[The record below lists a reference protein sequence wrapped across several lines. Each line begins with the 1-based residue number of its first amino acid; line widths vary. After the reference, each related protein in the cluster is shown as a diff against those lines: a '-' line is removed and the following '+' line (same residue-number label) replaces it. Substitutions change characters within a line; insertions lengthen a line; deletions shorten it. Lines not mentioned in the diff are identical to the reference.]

1 MTINTFIR
9 KIKSLHRADTG
20 IDLYIVKRLEN
31 QKGKLLSYIDEL
43 NSEDFHA
50 LGNTHFNIA
59 RNINYI
65 YQVAISCIDLYFH
78 GRFDESREIIY
89 NAFFNKNNP
98 RHVLLKY
105 TKVRSGTQFFRIRS
119 NETYDLYSPIEMF
132 HIPFEK
138 RSLTTNQRYSISGY
152 PCLYL
157 GTSVYGCWEELN
169 RPNIDM
175 SNVVAMNNIE
185 SLTIMDL
192 SLSGISTNLFTEED
206 LYNITLSLICSL
218 RVNDKNS
225 PFKPEYIIPQAIL
238 GCMIRRNDKSD
249 PYYCDG
255 IKYTSS
261 FYDTKRCLFDDITL
275 FDNYV
280 IPIKQSMEKGYCK
293 ELMSLFTISSTTSIA
308 INKILNPYS
317 DHLQNSST
325 YDDYEISEFGIIEHW
340 LRNDKKT
347 PVSQLYK
354 E

>member
-105 TKVRSGTQFFRIRS
+105 TKVHSGTQFFRIRS

-157 GTSVYGCWEELN
+157 GSSAYGCWEELK
-169 RPNIDM
+169 RPDVEMCNI
-175 SNVVAMNNIE
+175 VALENAQW
-185 SLTIMDL
+185 LTIMDL
-192 SLSGISTNLFTEED
+192 SLSSISPSNFIEED
-206 LYNITLSLICSL
+206 LYNISLSLICSL
-218 RVNDKNS
+218 KVYDKVS
-225 PFKPEYIIPQAIL
+225 PFKPEYIIPQALL

-261 FYDTKRCLFDDITL
+261 FYDTKRCLFDDISL

-293 ELMSLFTISSTTSIA
+293 ELMSLFAISNTTSIA
-308 INKILNPYS
+308 INKILNPYTNI
-317 DHLQNSST
+317 LPEPST
-325 YDDYEISEFGIIEHW
+325 YNAYETSEFGIIENW
-340 LRNDKKT
+340 LKFDNKT
-347 PVSQLYK
+347 LVSNLYK

>member
-1 MTINTFIR
+1 MTFSALIR
-9 KIKSLHRADTG
+9 KSKSLHKANIGADQ
-20 IDLYIVKRLEN
+20 YIVKRLEI
-31 QKGKLLSYIDEL
+31 QRDKFLSYIYEL
-43 NSEDFHA
+43 DAEEFYT
-50 LGNTHFNIA
+50 LGNTRNHIIGNIK
-59 RNINYI
+59 YI
-65 YQVAISCIDLYFH
+65 YRSSIASIESYFY
-78 GRFDESREIIY
+78 GRFDESRNIIY
-89 NAFFNKNNP
+89 ETFFNKNNP
-98 RHVLLKY
+98 DHIQLKY
-105 TKVRSGTQFFRIRS
+105 TSIRPGIPFFRMRS

-293 ELMSLFTISSTTSIA
+293 ELMSLFAISSTTSIA

-317 DHLQNSST
+317 DHLQNSSAD
-325 YDDYEISEFGIIEHW
+325 DDYEISEFGIIEHW

>member
-1 MTINTFIR
+1 
-9 KIKSLHRADTG
+9 
-20 IDLYIVKRLEN
+20 
-31 QKGKLLSYIDEL
+31 
-43 NSEDFHA
+43 
-50 LGNTHFNIA
+50 
-59 RNINYI
+59 
-65 YQVAISCIDLYFH
+65 
-78 GRFDESREIIY
+78 
-89 NAFFNKNNP
+89 
-98 RHVLLKY
+98 
-105 TKVRSGTQFFRIRS
+105 
-119 NETYDLYSPIEMF
+119 MF

-293 ELMSLFTISSTTSIA
+293 ELMSLFAISSTTSIA

-317 DHLQNSST
+317 DHLQNSSA